1 MRSFL
6 HKIILDNRLEDYLI
20 FLVVLILVFLFKR
33 VLSKLLANL
42 FFRLI
47 KRTSMTVDRKS
58 FVDLLA
64 APIHAFFVM
73 LMIFIAFEQLKFPT
87 AFKFNVLHVP
97 FKQILE
103 SVAAAIMVICFTWL
117 LLRSIDFIATIFEQK
132 ANLTPGYADDQL
144 VVFFKDFFKV
154 IILLLGLLLLIRFTF
169 NKKIDTILAGF
180 GIVGAAIALSARE
193 SLENLIASFII
204 FFDKPFTHGDLVKVQ
219 NITGTVERIGLRS
232 TRIRT
237 DLKTYVTVP
246 NKQMVDSILD
256 NLSLRTQRKGTLTL
270 EVSSAT
276 THEKLN
282 QLLNRIDNILLK
294 RKDYIE
300 TYSVVLADITKNNFI
315 IQVEY
320 FTGAIA
326 IDVYNDVR
334 QEVNLSIIK
343 VMEEMKVKLAGKEG
357 ELVLS

>member
-1 MRSFL
+1 MHTVF
-6 HKIILDNRLEDYLI
+6 LDNRLEDYLI
-20 FLVVLILVFLFKR
+20 FLVVITLILVFKKF
-33 VLSKLLANL
+33 LSKTLANL
-42 FFRLI
+42 FFSLI
-47 KRTSMTVDRKS
+47 KRTTWNVDRKS

-64 APIHAFFVM
+64 GPIHVFFM
-73 LMIFIAFEQLKFPT
+73 ILMVFIAFEQLTFPT
-87 AFKFNVLHVP
+87 AFKFSILHVP
-97 FKQILE
+97 FKEILE
-103 SVAAAIMVICFTWL
+103 STAAAVMVICFTWL
-117 LLRSIDFIATIFEQK
+117 LLRCIDFIATILEQK
-132 ANLTPGYADDQL
+132 ANLTPGLSDDQL

-154 IILLLGLLLLIRFTF
+154 IIVLLGLLLLIRFTF
-169 NKKIDTILAGF
+169 NKRIDTILAGF

-237 DLKTYVTVP
+237 DMKTYVTVP

-256 NLSLRTQRKGTLTL
+256 NLSLRTQRKGNLTL

-276 THEKLN
+276 SHEMLN
-282 QLLNRIDNILLK
+282 QLLMRIDNILLK
-294 RKDYIE
+294 RKDYIQ
-300 TYSVVLADITKNNFI
+300 TYSAVLADITKNNFI

-343 VMEEMKVKLAGKEG
+343 AMEEMKVKLAGKDG
-357 ELVLS
+357 ELILS